1 MANKPLRP
9 CRHPGCTALVSDG
22 YCDLHRPKDR
32 RSAAAKSWHWMYL
45 TPEWTE
51 DLWPGQLLREPFC
64 RECARHGARTPATEV
79 DHIQPHR
86 GDWTVFTDRS
96 NLQSLCHSCHSRKTM
111 AEMRQKPAERL
122 GARAGRARGRGASL
136 HSSPRSK
143 KFGRSAVRPHA
154 PLHERFFPHGR
165 FWAED

>member
-51 DLWPGQLLREPFC
+51 DLRPGQLLREPFC
-64 RECARHGARTPATEV
+64 RECARHGARTRATEV

-111 AEMRQKPAERL
+111 AEMRQKQSTL
-122 GARAGRARGRGASL
+122 RARWR
-136 HSSPRSK
+136 R
-143 KFGRSAVRPHA
+143 
-154 PLHERFFPHGR
+154 
-165 FWAED
+165 